1 MKRVFVKAG
10 LAMLAMGLLT
20 ACSSSNDIESVRE
33 QPGQEQLGQADPKDE
48 QEEQEP
54 EAQEPD
60 DEVVYMLPQT
70 RAIELT
76 QEQRAFAKK
85 NNDFTFNFY
94 RTLHASQQEKK
105 SNVTS
110 PLSVTYVMGM
120 LNDGATGKTSEE
132 ITNVLGFGD
141 GDKTA
146 LNAYCQAF
154 ITQAPLA
161 DPSVTLEMADIVAA
175 DDDVVFEDQYKKDM
189 QDYYEAEVTSLDFA
203 DPASLDYLNGW
214 CNEKS
219 HGMIPEILDEL
230 SPEVK
235 LVLMNAI
242 YFKASWTEKFDE
254 KDTKVETFTKA
265 DGTNVQVP
273 MMKRN
278 ADILYNAN
286 DIFSSVCLPFGTGD
300 RYLMY
305 VLLPSEGKTVDD
317 VINALTNDYW
327 EQNRQG
333 EPTCVKLSLPRFETD
348 SDFKLNEIISQMG
361 APTMFDID
369 KAEFPN
375 MSQNYKNL
383 YVSLMKQKAAI
394 EVSEEGAKASAV
406 TVATMELSM
415 NLFDKTATFNANRPF
430 VYLIQE
436 WDTGAIFF
444 IGTFQ
449 GD

>member
-10 LAMLAMGLLT
+10 LAIMAMGLLT
-20 ACSSSNDIESVRE
+20 ACSSSNDIESVPE
-33 QPGQEQLGQADPKDE
+33 QPGQEQSGQADPQDE
-48 QEEQEP
+48 QESQES

-60 DEVVYMLPQT
+60 DEVVYMLPHT

-120 LNDGATGKTSEE
+120 LNDGATGKTLEE

-146 LNAYCQAF
+146 LNAYCQAL

-230 SPEVK
+230 SPEAK

-254 KDTKVETFTKA
+254 KDTKVETITKA
-265 DGTNVQVP
+265 DGTTVQVP

-406 TVATMELSM
+406 TVATMDLSM

>member
-1 MKRVFVKAG
+1 MKKISYII
-10 LAMLAMGLLT
+10 
-20 ACSSSNDIESVRE
+20 SSMILFLGIMSCTSGNDIEPKQE
-33 QPGQEQLGQADPKDE
+33 QPDEPNPENNTIVRDQEDPLSRDSM
-48 QEEQEP
+48 
-54 EAQEPD
+54 
-60 DEVVYMLPQT
+60 VVDMLPPT

-76 QEQRAFAKK
+76 QEQRAFVKK

-110 PLSVTYVMGM
+110 PLSVTYLMGM

-146 LNAYCQAF
+146 LNAYCQAL
-154 ITQAPLA
+154 IKQAPLA
-161 DPSVTLEMADIVAA
+161 DPNVTLEIADIVAT

-203 DPASLDYLNGW
+203 DPATLDYLNGW
-214 CNEKS
+214 CNQKS
-219 HGMIPEILDEL
+219 HGMIPKIIDEL
-230 SPEVK
+230 SPEAK

-254 KDTKVETFTKA
+254 NDTKEETFTKA
-265 DGTNVQVP
+265 DGTTIKVP

-278 ADILYNAN
+278 AEVMYNSN
-286 DIFSSVCLPFGTGD
+286 DVFSSVCLPFGTGD

-327 EQNRQG
+327 EQNYKYS
-333 EPTCVKLSLPRFETD
+333 EPTYAKLKLPRFETK
-348 SDFKLNEIISQMG
+348 SDFRLNEIISQMG
-361 APTMFDID
+361 APTMFDKD
-369 KAEFPN
+369 LAEFPN
-375 MSQNYKNL
+375 MSKNFKEL
-383 YVSLMKQKAAI
+383 YVSLLKQKAAI
-394 EVSEEGAKASAV
+394 EVSEEGAEASAV
-406 TVATMELSM
+406 TVAMMDGASGGFT
-415 NLFDKTATFNANRPF
+415 NQADFFANRPF

-436 WDTGAIFF
+436 WDTKTIFF
-444 IGTFQ
+444 IGTYQ
-449 GD
+449 GV